1 MQAPYGTAL
10 YKKLKEAGRIIEH
23 MTGDNVDGTTNIIP
37 KMNLDA
43 LKEGYK
49 NVLENIYSPKA
60 YYERVKTF
68 LREYEPPKIKVQIN
82 FGSIAENLHAFFR
95 SNVRLGIF
103 GKERVEYWK
112 LLLWTIVR
120 KPRSFPLAVRF
131 AIYGHHFRRVCEL
144 HVL

>member
-1 MQAPYGTAL
+1 MKA
-10 YKKLKEAGRIIEH
+10 AGRILENAS
-23 MTGDNVDGTTNIIP
+23 GDNVDGTTNIIP
-37 KMNLDA
+37 KMNLDT
-43 LKEGYK
+43 LRDGYK
-49 NVLENIYSPKA
+49 NVLASIYSPKA

-82 FGSIAENLHAFFR
+82 FGFITENLHAFFR
-95 SNVRLGIF
+95 SIVRLGIL

-112 LLLWTIVR
+112 LLLWTLIK

-131 AIYGHHFRRVCEL
+131 AIYGHHLRRVCEL